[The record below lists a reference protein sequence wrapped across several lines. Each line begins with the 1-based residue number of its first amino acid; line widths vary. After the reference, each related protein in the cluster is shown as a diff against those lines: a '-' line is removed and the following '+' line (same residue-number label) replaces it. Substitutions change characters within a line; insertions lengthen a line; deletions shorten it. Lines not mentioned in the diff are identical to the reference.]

1 MADGGTSAVIMLVTG
16 LLIAGGAG
24 VLLIDQWEQATRNI
38 QQNEQKRAE
47 AEHYDISFAGDPMM
61 VSFDTNTGGS
71 NEITFY
77 VQNTGVSEM
86 STTYQVLING
96 NEPATS
102 SESVVPS
109 GSDWVAGTLLEV
121 TVSDTS
127 FSSLN
132 DGDDIL
138 IFFIGQSERS
148 PLGHQHAVTMNVEVR
163 LNEL

>member
-1 MADGGTSAVIMLVTG
+1 MADGGTSAMIMLVTG

-24 VLLIDQWEQATRNI
+24 VLLIDQWEQATRNV
-38 QQNEQKRAE
+38 QKNEQKRAE
-47 AEHYDISFAGDPMM
+47 AENYDISFAGDPMM

-77 VQNTGVSEM
+77 VQNTGLSEM
-86 STTYQVLING
+86 STNYQVLING
-96 NEPATS
+96 NEPAST

-121 TVSDTS
+121 TVGDPA

-132 DGDDIL
+132 DGDDIF

-148 PLGHQHAVTMNVEVR
+148 PLGYQHAVTMDVEVR